1 MTHSGSP
8 LLDLYL
14 SYDQWKDEHD
24 ALRDKLKQLCV
35 KMRWNPGNFDYP
47 YWGTHLRQVH
57 DDFMPFMAEWRTHLA
72 TERKIVYPIAK
83 NAGCGGR
90 MGQATVLE
98 QEDRIAMQFYESYL
112 ESLAN
117 GEPAAESLS
126 RLLQV
131 LFIISERFR
140 VEDET
145 IVPAAERL
153 MDEIEYIR
161 S

>member
-14 SYDQWKDEHD
+14 SYDQWKEEHD
-24 ALRDKLKQLCV
+24 ALRDKLNKLCV

-57 DDFMPFMAEWRTHLA
+57 EDFMPFMEEWQTHLDK
-72 TERKIVYPIAK
+72 ERTIVYPIAK
-83 NAGCGGR
+83 YSGKGGR
-90 MGQATVLE
+90 MGQVSVLE
-98 QEDRIAMQFYESYL
+98 QDDRIALQFYESYL
-112 ESLAN
+112 LSLES
-117 GEPAAESLS
+117 GEPAEESLT
-126 RLLQV
+126 RLLQT
-131 LFIISERFR
+131 LIIISEHFR

-153 MDEIEYIR
+153 MEEIEYIG